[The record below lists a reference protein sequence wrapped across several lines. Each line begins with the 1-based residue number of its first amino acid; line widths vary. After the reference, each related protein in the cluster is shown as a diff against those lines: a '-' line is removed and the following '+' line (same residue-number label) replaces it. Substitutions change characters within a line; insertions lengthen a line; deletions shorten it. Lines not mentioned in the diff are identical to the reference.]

1 MQLTRFDRWLRET
14 FCYEIHIR
22 TLRPAESLPKGVVA
36 AEQSEDPNKRYKCL
50 YVIRKAKVADCFIE
64 QLKEANQMF
73 QTEIYERKGLVAR
86 LAAPAEKSV
95 TWWLITTLIITASTI
110 TGVLYVLSLFSNP
123 EFRQEFFEALKL
135 FTS

>member
-22 TLRPAESLPKGVVA
+22 TLRPAESVPKGVREVP
-36 AEQSEDPNKRYKCL
+36 QEDDPTKRYKCL
-50 YVIRKAKVADCFIE
+50 YVIRKSRVADRFIE

-73 QTEIYERKGLVAR
+73 QTEIHERGGFFVR
-86 LAAPAEKSV
+86 MVAPAEKSV
-95 TWWLITTLIITASTI
+95 TWWLITTVIILCSLAS
-110 TGVLYVLSLFSNP
+110 VAFYVYTLFQNP
-123 EFRQEFFEALKL
+123 EFRQEFSDAVKL